1 MCEKIRSRC
10 RKLTFL
16 DEDDESGLT
25 FVGLWD
31 NFISWS
37 NINPMKTTKYHL
49 LILLL
54 QPLWLLGQTGGSCGS
69 PYTIPL
75 DGVKRTFNAS
85 SSTATAVVCGNYAGS
100 SPVTWFTFTTNA
112 SAEMPLMDITAG
124 DSTSCE
130 IAMYKACGGNMSNNL
145 ESGSS
150 MCFDDGWGL
159 WAPASNFALTAN
171 TTYYLR
177 IKTATAT
184 TISINAQNHT
194 PTNNLCSGATPV
206 GSTPINDNNACN
218 KPSSEVTPAQ
228 LCAYT
233 IENTAFYQ
241 FYVASSGVAIIN
253 ITNINCD
260 NQAYN
265 NSGAFQIG
273 FFTGT
278 CGALVPLSCA
288 AGPGTNAVVQ
298 ATTPT
303 LSAGTKVYVAI
314 DGDAGS
320 NCQYSFNALNA
331 FGVLAESEFKN
342 FSGWKTSSANVL
354 KWISTTNKNIHFVI
368 ERSVNGSDFA
378 AIGEVSPVGAHGQ
391 AVNCK
396 FEDINPSQITYY
408 RVKQIAADGQITMS
422 NTLRIERKNE
432 KVNKMRVFNPVRD
445 QLTLEIDS
453 ETNDMVDYRISSAI
467 GQTFDH
473 GKLLLQKGTNKLS
486 RTISNIPAGHYVLTL
501 SSKTSTQSMSFIK
514 LN

>member
-1 MCEKIRSRC
+1 M
-10 RKLTFL
+10 
-16 DEDDESGLT
+16 
-25 FVGLWD
+25 
-31 NFISWS
+31 
-37 NINPMKTTKYHL
+37 TKYHL
-49 LILLL
+49 LILLC
-54 QPLWLLGQTGGSCGS
+54 QPLWLLAQTGSNCSGAI
-69 PYTIPL
+69 PIPL
-75 DGVKRTFNAS
+75 DGVKRTFNS
-85 SSTATAVVCGNYAGS
+85 SSSSATAVVCTNYPGS
-100 SPVTWFTFTTNA
+100 SPITWFSFTTNA
-112 SAEMPLMDITAG
+112 AAEMPLMDITAG
-124 DSTSCE
+124 DSTNCE
-130 IAMYKACGGNMSNNL
+130 IAMSTGCNL
-145 ESGSS
+145 NTSLQTLSS

-159 WAPASNFALTAN
+159 WAPASTFTLTPN

-184 TISINAQNHT
+184 TISINAQSHT

-218 KPSSEVTPAQ
+218 LPSSEVTPAQ

-233 IENTAFYQ
+233 LENTAFYQ
-241 FYVASSGVAIIN
+241 FYVASNGVAIIN

-260 NQAYN
+260 NGPYN

-273 FFTGT
+273 FFSGS

-288 AGPGTNAVVQ
+288 TGPGTNAMVQ
-298 ATTPT
+298 ATTPV

-342 FSGWKTSSANVL
+342 FSAWKTSSANVL

-368 ERSVNGSDFA
+368 ERSINGTDFT

-408 RVKQIAADGQITMS
+408 RVKQVAENGQITMS

-445 QLTLEIDS
+445 NLTFEIDS
-453 ETNDMVDYRISSAI
+453 DSNDMVDYGISSAF
-467 GQTFDH
+467 GQVFSQ

-486 RTISNIPAGHYVLTL
+486 QTISNIPAGHYVLTL

-514 LN
+514 VN

>member
-1 MCEKIRSRC
+1 MTY
-10 RKLTFL
+10 LTGG
-16 DEDDESGLT
+16 DESGLT
-25 FVGLWD
+25 FLGLCN
-31 NFISWS
+31 NFISRS

-49 LILLL
+49 LILLC

-69 PYTIPL
+69 AYSIPL
-75 DGVKRTFNAS
+75 DGVKRAFNS
-85 SSTATAVVCGNYAGS
+85 SSSSATAVVCTNYSGS
-100 SPVTWFTFTTNA
+100 SPVTWFSFTTDA

-124 DSTSCE
+124 DSTNCE
-130 IAMYKACGGNMSNNL
+130 IAMYTSCSGNMNNNL
-145 ESGSS
+145 ETLSS

-159 WAPASNFALTAN
+159 WAPASNYTLSAN

-184 TISINAQNHT
+184 TISINAQSHT
-194 PTNNLCSGATPV
+194 PSNNLCSGATPV

-228 LCAYT
+228 LCALT
-233 IENTAFYQ
+233 LENTAFYQ
-241 FYVASSGVAIIN
+241 FYVASNGVAIIN

-260 NQAYN
+260 NGPNN
-265 NSGAFQIG
+265 NSQGFQIG
-273 FFTGT
+273 FFTGS
-278 CGALVPLSCA
+278 CGALSPLNCS
-288 AGPGTNAVVQ
+288 AGPGTNAMVQ
-298 ATTPT
+298 ATTPS

-314 DGDAGS
+314 DGNAGS

-331 FGVLAESEFKN
+331 YGVLSESEFKN
-342 FSGWKTSSANVL
+342 FSCWKTSSANVL
-354 KWISTTNKNIHFVI
+354 KWISTSNKNIHFTI
-368 ERSVNGSDFA
+368 ERSIDGSDFA

-396 FEDINPSQITYY
+396 FEDINPSQVTYY
-408 RVKQIAADGQITMS
+408 RVKQISADGQITMS

-445 QLTLEIDS
+445 NLTIEIDS
-453 ETNDMVDYRISSAI
+453 DTDDMADYRISSAF

-473 GKLLLQKGTNKLS
+473 GKLVLQKGTNKVS
-486 RTISNIPAGHYVLTL
+486 QAISNIPAGHYVLTI
-501 SSKTSTQSMSFIK
+501 SSKMSTQSMSFIK